1 MDLASRIVRRMAN
14 KIAPI
19 DGFLRQTKGVIHVGA
34 NDGGEREL
42 YHRWGLPVL
51 WVEAIPS
58 VFDTLCENIKPY
70 PRQRAVNALLTDQ
83 IGKQYKFNV
92 SNNEGQSS
100 SILELK
106 LHKDIWP
113 EVVYSTRIDLI
124 STTLDAIVDDVEN
137 YDSLVIDTQGSELT
151 VLRGGKNVLRR
162 IKWAKIEAAD
172 FEAYEGCATVRSLI
186 EYLNNLGFHLKRKD
200 KFATRRGGGAYF
212 DLLFARA

>member
-137 YDSLVIDTQGSELT
+137 YDLLVIDTQGSELT